1 MILKHGDTDEQILQ
15 LRGEKTV
22 LKLFVKE
29 KIYVVKKGHEGK
41 APRES
46 VT

>member
-1 MILKHGDTDEQILQ
+1 MILTHGDTDEQILQ

-22 LKLFVKE
+22 LIVKE
-29 KIYVVKKGHEGK
+29 KMYVVKKGHEGK